1 METVWEEIKQQ
12 RRNERTQKGKRLG
25 SKVLTIHI
33 HKNDPS
39 NTLPRVLTNNV
50 KHSRVISI
58 SYSQGVTILMTMY
71 FSMCVVCIVY
81 SQTLKSNFETCTPSL
96 GRPA

>member
-1 METVWEEIKQQ
+1 MGGEIKLQTG
-12 RRNERTQKGKRLG
+12 NERTQKGKKLR
-25 SKVLTIHI
+25 SKVLAIHI

-50 KHSRVISI
+50 KHSRVIST
-58 SYSQGVTILMTMY
+58 SYSQGVTVLMTMY

-81 SQTLKSNFETCTPSL
+81 AQTLKSNFETCTPSL